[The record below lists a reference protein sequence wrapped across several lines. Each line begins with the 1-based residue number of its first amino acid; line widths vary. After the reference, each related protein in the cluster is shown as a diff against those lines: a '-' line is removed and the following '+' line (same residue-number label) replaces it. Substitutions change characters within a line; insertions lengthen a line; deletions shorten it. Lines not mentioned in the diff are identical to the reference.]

1 MNYPIFHQIVKEFW
15 IYPASTIEMDPSLRV
30 LHSMRDAI
38 ETAEPIKAELD
49 RGLRILLPNQASKRV
64 ELPSEFFNISA
75 EEIKKEQ
82 QAR

>member
-1 MNYPIFHQIVKEFW
+1 
-15 IYPASTIEMDPSLRV
+15 
-30 LHSMRDAI
+30 MRDAI

-64 ELPSEFFNISA
+64 ELPSDFFNMSA

-82 QAR
+82 LARYYIPSFSSKNLFWEIKS